1 MGTIYAKK
9 GISLIMEFC
18 ETYKSKVWQLIYT
31 DFTVTYNSYD
41 DNCIYWLSKVSKNT
55 IVNV

>member
-31 DFTVTYNSYD
+31 DVTVTYNSYD
-41 DNCIYWLSKVSKNT
+41 DNCIYWQSKVSK
-55 IVNV
+55 IQ